1 MKTYTMTVTQEQ
13 IDTIAGF
20 VSEVLKTAG
29 IGASRQAALVLD
41 ALETAKE
48 VEAEVTAPA
57 PVHPEAPAHD

>member
-1 MKTYTMTVTQEQ
+1 MKTYTMTVSQEQ

-48 VEAEVTAPA
+48 VEDP
-57 PVHPEAPAHD
+57 PEAVSPD